1 MPKVT
6 VYIPAHN
13 YGRFLDAAIQSV
25 LKQTMED
32 WELIVINDGSTDDTS
47 EILAPYGT
55 HPKIRI
61 IEQENK
67 GLNFT
72 NNIAL
77 RIARGEYLMRLD
89 ADDFLDEN
97 ILLVLSHVLDTK
109 PGVGLVYPDY
119 YHVDED
125 GEIIEIVRRQKIG
138 GEVDL
143 LDLPAHGACTMIRK
157 QVLLEIGGYF
167 EEFSCQDGYGMWLKF
182 IERHRP
188 YNVNLPLLYYRQH
201 GESLSKSRGLI
212 LETRRKIKRRV
223 VEEMNLSRKPKVL
236 ALVPV
241 VVDAGFT
248 PGNPFTRLMGKSLL
262 ELTLHQIQEARSVDR
277 IVVSSNDE
285 EVLAY
290 AQRLEGVDGLIRP
303 EALATSPAPRM
314 EDMALLVLRT
324 LEERGYVPDAVCV
337 CYINTPFRRSA
348 HIDEAVDTMTIFGVD
363 SVISIVE
370 DLSFFYHHGKNGL
383 TPVNGSLQGTLR
395 LERKALF
402 KENGAIFLN
411 RVDTVLAG
419 EFLGEKIGHITML
432 PEESVRI
439 NSEYEFWLAEKI
451 AAEWMQTASSDRLV
465 DVQTSYRPLHEINKT
480 HHEATVPEMRTRHGN
495 ERR

>member
-6 VYIPAHN
+6 VYIPAYN

-25 LKQTMED
+25 LKQTMDD
-32 WELIVINDGSTDDTS
+32 WELIVIDDGSTDDTS

-55 HPKIRI
+55 HPKIRVL
-61 IEQENK
+61 EQENR
-67 GLNFT
+67 GLNIT

-119 YHVDED
+119 YHVNED
-125 GEIIEIVRRQKIG
+125 GEITEIVRRQKIG
-138 GEVDL
+138 EEVDL

-157 QVLLEIGGYF
+157 EVLLEIGGYF
-167 EEFSCQDGYGMWLKF
+167 EEFDRQDGYSMWLKF
-182 IERHRP
+182 TERHRP
-188 YNVNLPLLYYRQH
+188 YNVNLPLFYYRRH
-201 GESLSKSRGLI
+201 GESLSKSQRLI

-223 VEEMNLSRKPKVL
+223 VEEMNLTRKPEVL

-241 VVDAGFT
+241 IVDAGFT

-262 ELTLHQIQEARSVDR
+262 ERTLEQIQEARSVDR
-277 IVVSSNDE
+277 VVVSSNDE
-285 EVLAY
+285 EVMAY
-290 AQRLEGVDGLIRP
+290 VQRLEGVEGLIRP
-303 EALATSPAPRM
+303 EELAKSTAKMGDTALH
-314 EDMALLVLRT
+314 VLRT
-324 LEERGYVPDAVCV
+324 LEEQGYIPDAVCV
-337 CYINTPFRRSA
+337 CCINTPFRRGR
-348 HIDEAVDTMTIFGVD
+348 HIDKAVDTMTIFGVD
-363 SVISIVE
+363 TVISITE
-370 DLSFFYHHGKNGL
+370 DISFFYHHGKNGL
-383 TPVNGSLQGTLR
+383 TPVNGSLQRTLR

-411 RVDTVLAG
+411 RVDTVWAG
-419 EFLGEKIGHITML
+419 KFLGEKIGHITML

-439 NSEYEFWLAEKI
+439 NSDYEFWLAEKI
-451 AAEWMQTASSDRLV
+451 AAEWMQSEPSAKLV
-465 DVQTSYRPLHEINKT
+465 DVQNP
-480 HHEATVPEMRTRHGN
+480 
-495 ERR
+495 

>member
-25 LKQTMED
+25 LKQTMGD
-32 WELIVINDGSTDDTS
+32 WELIVIDDGSTDDTS
-47 EILAPYGT
+47 EILATYGT
-55 HPKIRI
+55 HPNIRI
-61 IEQENK
+61 FEQENK

-72 NNIAL
+72 SNVAL

-119 YHVDED
+119 YHVNED
-125 GEIIEIVRRQKIG
+125 GESTEIVRRQKIG
-138 GEVDL
+138 EEVDL
-143 LDLPAHGACTMIRK
+143 LDLPAHGACTMIRRE
-157 QVLLEIGGYF
+157 VLLEIGGYF
-167 EEFSCQDGYGMWLKF
+167 EEFDRQDGYGMWLKF
-182 IERHRP
+182 TERHRP
-188 YNVNLPLLYYRQH
+188 YNVNLPLFYYRQH
-201 GESLSKSRGLI
+201 GESLSKSRGL
-212 LETRRKIKRRV
+212 LMEARRKIKRRV
-223 VEEMNLSRKPKVL
+223 VEEMNLSRKPEVL

-241 VVDAGFT
+241 VVDARFA

-262 ELTLHQIQEARSVDR
+262 ERTLEQIQEARSVDR
-277 IVVSSNDE
+277 VVVSSNDE

-290 AQRLEGVDGLIRP
+290 VQRLEGVDGLIRP
-303 EALATSPAPRM
+303 EALAKPTAKM
-314 EDMALLVLRT
+314 GDTALHVLRT

-337 CYINTPFRRSA
+337 CCINTPFRRGR
-348 HIDEAVDTMTIFGVD
+348 HIDKAVDTMTIFGVE
-363 SVISIVE
+363 SVISITE

-383 TPVNGSLQGTLR
+383 TPVNGSLQRTLR

-419 EFLGEKIGHITML
+419 KFLGDRIGHITML

-439 NSEYEFWLAEKI
+439 DSEYEFWLAEKI
-451 AAEWMQTASSDRLV
+451 AAEWMQSAPSVKLV
-465 DVQTSYRPLHEINKT
+465 DVQNP
-480 HHEATVPEMRTRHGN
+480 
-495 ERR
+495 

>member
-6 VYIPAHN
+6 VYIPAYN

-25 LKQTMED
+25 LKQTMDD
-32 WELIVINDGSTDDTS
+32 WELIVIDDGSTDDTS

-55 HPKIRI
+55 HPKIRVL
-61 IEQENK
+61 EQENR
-67 GLNFT
+67 GLNIT

-119 YHVDED
+119 YHVNED
-125 GEIIEIVRRQKIG
+125 GEITEIVRRQKIG
-138 GEVDL
+138 EEVDL

-157 QVLLEIGGYF
+157 EVLLEIGGYF
-167 EEFSCQDGYGMWLKF
+167 EEFDRQDGYSMWLKF
-182 IERHRP
+182 TERHRP
-188 YNVNLPLLYYRQH
+188 YNVNLPLFYYRRH
-201 GESLSKSRGLI
+201 GESLSKSQRLI

-223 VEEMNLSRKPKVL
+223 VEEMNLTRKPEVL

-241 VVDAGFT
+241 IVDAGFT
-248 PGNPFTRLMGKSLL
+248 LGNPFTRLMGKSLL
-262 ELTLHQIQEARSVDR
+262 ERTLEQIQEARSVDR
-277 IVVSSNDE
+277 VVVSSNDE
-285 EVLAY
+285 EVMAY
-290 AQRLEGVDGLIRP
+290 VQRLEGVDGLIRP
-303 EALATSPAPRM
+303 EELAKSTAKMGDTALH
-314 EDMALLVLRT
+314 VLRT
-324 LEERGYVPDAVCV
+324 LEEQGYIPDAVCV
-337 CYINTPFRRSA
+337 CCINTPFRRGR
-348 HIDEAVDTMTIFGVD
+348 HIDKAVDTMTIFGVD
-363 SVISIVE
+363 TVISITE

-383 TPVNGSLQGTLR
+383 TPVNGSLQRTLR

-411 RVDTVLAG
+411 RVDTVWAG
-419 EFLGEKIGHITML
+419 KFLGEKIGHITML

-439 NSEYEFWLAEKI
+439 NSDYEFWLAEKI
-451 AAEWMQTASSDRLV
+451 AAEWMQSDPSAKLV
-465 DVQTSYRPLHEINKT
+465 DVQNP
-480 HHEATVPEMRTRHGN
+480 
-495 ERR
+495 

>member
-13 YGRFLDAAIQSV
+13 YGRFLDVAIQSV
-25 LKQTMED
+25 LKQTMDD
-32 WELIVINDGSTDDTS
+32 WELIVIDDGSTDDTS
-47 EILAPYGT
+47 EILVPYGT

-61 IEQENK
+61 FEQENR
-67 GLNFT
+67 GLNIT

-125 GEIIEIVRRQKIG
+125 GEIVEIVRRQKIG
-138 GEVDL
+138 EEGDL

-157 QVLLEIGGYF
+157 EVLLEIGGYF
-167 EEFSCQDGYGMWLKF
+167 EEFDRQDGYGMWLKF
-182 IERHRP
+182 IERHHP
-188 YNVNLPLLYYRQH
+188 YNVNLPLFYYRRH
-201 GESLSKSRGLI
+201 GESLSESRGL
-212 LETRRKIKRRV
+212 LMETRRKIKRRV

-241 VVDAGFT
+241 VVDAGSDL
-248 PGNPFTRLMGKSLL
+248 GNPFTQLKGKPLL
-262 ELTLHQIQEARSVDR
+262 ERTLEQIQEARSVDR
-277 IVVSSNDE
+277 VVVSSNDE

-290 AQRLEGVDGLIRP
+290 TQRLEGVEGFIRP
-303 EALATSPAPRM
+303 EALAKPTARM
-314 EDMALLVLRT
+314 EDTALHVLRT

-337 CYINTPFRRSA
+337 CCINTPFRRGR
-348 HIDEAVDTMTIFGVD
+348 HIDKAVDTMTIFGVD
-363 SVISIVE
+363 SVISITE

-383 TPVNGSLQGTLR
+383 TPANGSLQRTLR

-419 EFLGEKIGHITML
+419 KFLGERIGHITML

-439 NSEYEFWLAEKI
+439 NSTYEFWLAEKI
-451 AAEWMQTASSDRLV
+451 AAEWMQSVSSAKLA
-465 DVQTSYRPLHEINKT
+465 DVQNP
-480 HHEATVPEMRTRHGN
+480 
-495 ERR
+495 

>member
-6 VYIPAHN
+6 VYIPAYN

-25 LKQTMED
+25 LKQTMDD
-32 WELIVINDGSTDDTS
+32 WELIVIDDGSTDDTS

-55 HPKIRI
+55 HPKIRVL
-61 IEQENK
+61 EQENR
-67 GLNFT
+67 GLNIT

-119 YHVDED
+119 YHVNED
-125 GEIIEIVRRQKIG
+125 GEITEIVRRQKIG
-138 GEVDL
+138 EEVDL

-157 QVLLEIGGYF
+157 EVLLEIGGYF
-167 EEFSCQDGYGMWLKF
+167 EEFDRQDGYSMWLKF
-182 IERHRP
+182 TERHRP
-188 YNVNLPLLYYRQH
+188 YNVNLPLFYYRRH
-201 GESLSKSRGLI
+201 GESLSKSQRLI

-223 VEEMNLSRKPKVL
+223 VEEMNLTRKPEVL

-241 VVDAGFT
+241 IVDAGFT

-262 ELTLHQIQEARSVDR
+262 ERTLEQIQEARSVDR
-277 IVVSSNDE
+277 VVVSSNDE
-285 EVLAY
+285 EVMAY
-290 AQRLEGVDGLIRP
+290 VQRLEGVDGLIRP
-303 EALATSPAPRM
+303 EELAKSTAKMGDTALH
-314 EDMALLVLRT
+314 VLRT
-324 LEERGYVPDAVCV
+324 LEEQGYIPDAVCV
-337 CYINTPFRRSA
+337 CCINTPFRRGR
-348 HIDEAVDTMTIFGVD
+348 HIDKAVDTMTIFGVD
-363 SVISIVE
+363 TVISITE

-383 TPVNGSLQGTLR
+383 TPVNGSLQRTLR

-411 RVDTVLAG
+411 RVDTVWAG
-419 EFLGEKIGHITML
+419 KFLGEKIGHITML

-439 NSEYEFWLAEKI
+439 NSDYEFWLAEKI
-451 AAEWMQTASSDRLV
+451 AAEWMQSEPSAKLV
-465 DVQTSYRPLHEINKT
+465 DVQNP
-480 HHEATVPEMRTRHGN
+480 
-495 ERR
+495 

>member
-25 LKQTMED
+25 LKQTMDD
-32 WELIVINDGSTDDTS
+32 WELIVIDDGSTDNTS
-47 EILAPYGT
+47 EVLKLYRT

-61 IEQENK
+61 LNQENR
-67 GLNFT
+67 GLNIT

-77 RIARGEYLMRLD
+77 RIAKGEYLLRLD

-97 ILLVLSHVLDTK
+97 ILLVLSQVLDTK

-125 GEIIEIVRRQKIG
+125 GEIIEIIRRRKIG
-138 GEVDL
+138 EEVDL

-157 QVLLEIGGYF
+157 EVLLEIGGYF
-167 EEFSCQDGYGMWLKF
+167 EEFDRQDGYGMWLKF
-182 IERHRP
+182 IERHHP
-188 YNVNLPLLYYRQH
+188 YNVNLPLFYYRRH

-248 PGNPFTRLMGKSLL
+248 PGNPFTRLMGKPLL
-262 ELTLHQIQEARSVDR
+262 ERTLERIQEARSVDR
-277 IVVSSNDE
+277 VVVSSNDE
-285 EVLAY
+285 EVVAY
-290 AQRLEGVDGLIRP
+290 AQRLEEVDGLIRP
-303 EALATSPAPRM
+303 EALAKPTARM
-314 EDMALLVLRT
+314 ADTALHVLRT

-337 CYINTPFRRSA
+337 CYINTPFRRGR
-348 HIDEAVDTMTIFGVD
+348 HIDKAVDTMTIFGVD
-363 SVISIVE
+363 SVISITE
-370 DLSFFYHHGKNGL
+370 DVSFFYHHGKNGL
-383 TPVNGSLQGTLR
+383 TPVNGSLQRTLR

-402 KENGAIFLN
+402 KENGAIFLS

-419 EFLGEKIGHITML
+419 KFLGERIGHITML

-439 NSEYEFWLAEKI
+439 NSEYEFWLAKKI
-451 AAEWMQTASSDRLV
+451 AAEWMQSVSSAKLA
-465 DVQTSYRPLHEINKT
+465 DVQNP
-480 HHEATVPEMRTRHGN
+480 
-495 ERR
+495 

>member
-6 VYIPAHN
+6 VYIPAYN

-25 LKQTMED
+25 LKQTMDD
-32 WELIVINDGSTDDTS
+32 WELIVIDDGSTDDTS

-55 HPKIRI
+55 HPKIRVL
-61 IEQENK
+61 EQENR
-67 GLNFT
+67 GLNIT

-119 YHVDED
+119 YHVNED
-125 GEIIEIVRRQKIG
+125 GEITEIVRRQKIG
-138 GEVDL
+138 EEVDL

-157 QVLLEIGGYF
+157 EVLLEIGGYF
-167 EEFSCQDGYGMWLKF
+167 EEFDRQDGYSMWLKF
-182 IERHRP
+182 TERHRP
-188 YNVNLPLLYYRQH
+188 YNVNLPLFYYRRH
-201 GESLSKSRGLI
+201 GESLSKSQRLI

-223 VEEMNLSRKPKVL
+223 VEEMNLTRKPEVL

-241 VVDAGFT
+241 IVDAGFT

-262 ELTLHQIQEARSVDR
+262 ERTLEQIQEARSVDR
-277 IVVSSNDE
+277 VVVSSNDE
-285 EVLAY
+285 EVMAY
-290 AQRLEGVDGLIRP
+290 VQRLEGVDGLIRP
-303 EALATSPAPRM
+303 EELAKSTAKMGDTALH
-314 EDMALLVLRT
+314 VLRT
-324 LEERGYVPDAVCV
+324 LEEQGYIPDAVCV
-337 CYINTPFRRSA
+337 CCINTPFRRGR
-348 HIDEAVDTMTIFGVD
+348 HIDKAVDTMTIFGVD
-363 SVISIVE
+363 TVISITE
-370 DLSFFYHHGKNGL
+370 DISFFYHHGKNGL
-383 TPVNGSLQGTLR
+383 TPVNGSLQRTLR

-411 RVDTVLAG
+411 RVDTVWAG
-419 EFLGEKIGHITML
+419 KFLGEKIGHITML

-439 NSEYEFWLAEKI
+439 NSDYEFWLAEKI
-451 AAEWMQTASSDRLV
+451 AAEWMQSEPSAKLV
-465 DVQTSYRPLHEINKT
+465 DVQNP
-480 HHEATVPEMRTRHGN
+480 
-495 ERR
+495 

>member
-32 WELIVINDGSTDDTS
+32 WELIVIDDGSTDDTS
-47 EILAPYGT
+47 EILAPYEA

-61 IEQENK
+61 LEQKNRS
-67 GLNFT
+67 LNFT

-125 GEIIEIVRRQKIG
+125 GEIVEIVRRQKIG
-138 GEVDL
+138 EEVDL

-167 EEFSCQDGYGMWLKF
+167 EEFNRQDGYGMWLKF
-182 IERHRP
+182 IERHHP
-188 YNVNLPLLYYRQH
+188 YNVNLPLFYYRQH
-201 GESLSKSRGLI
+201 GESLSKSRGL
-212 LETRRKIKRRV
+212 LMEARSKIKRRV

-241 VVDAGFT
+241 VVDAGST
-248 PGNPFTRLMGKSLL
+248 PGNPFKQFKGKPLL
-262 ELTLHQIQEARSVDR
+262 ERTLEQIQEARSVDR
-277 IVVSSNDE
+277 VVVSSNDE
-285 EVLAY
+285 EVLVY
-290 AQRLEGVDGLIRP
+290 AQRLEGVEGIIRP
-303 EALATSPAPRM
+303 GALAKPTARM
-314 EDMALLVLRT
+314 EDTALHVLRA
-324 LEERGYVPDAVCV
+324 LEKRGYVPDAVCV
-337 CYINTPFRRSA
+337 CCINTPFRRGR
-348 HIDEAVDTMTIFGVD
+348 HIDNAVDTMTIFGVD
-363 SVISIVE
+363 SVISIAE

-383 TPVNGSLQGTLR
+383 TPVNGSLQRTLR
-395 LERKALF
+395 LENKALF
-402 KENGAIFLN
+402 KENGAIYLS
-411 RVDTVLAG
+411 RLDTVLAG
-419 EFLGEKIGHITML
+419 KFLGARIGHITML

-439 NSEYEFWLAEKI
+439 NSAYEFWLAEKI
-451 AAEWMQTASSDRLV
+451 AAEWMQSVSSAKLA
-465 DVQTSYRPLHEINKT
+465 DVQNP
-480 HHEATVPEMRTRHGN
+480 
-495 ERR
+495 

>member
-6 VYIPAHN
+6 VYIPAYN

-25 LKQTMED
+25 LKQTMDD
-32 WELIVINDGSTDDTS
+32 WELIVIDDGSTDDTS

-55 HPKIRI
+55 HPKIRVL
-61 IEQENK
+61 EQENR
-67 GLNFT
+67 GLNIT

-119 YHVDED
+119 YHVNED
-125 GEIIEIVRRQKIG
+125 GEITEIVRRQKIG
-138 GEVDL
+138 EEVDL

-157 QVLLEIGGYF
+157 EVLLEIGGYF
-167 EEFSCQDGYGMWLKF
+167 EEFDRQDGYSMWLKF
-182 IERHRP
+182 TERHRP
-188 YNVNLPLLYYRQH
+188 YNVNLPLFYYRRH
-201 GESLSKSRGLI
+201 GESLSKSQRLI

-223 VEEMNLSRKPKVL
+223 VEEMNLTRKPEVL

-241 VVDAGFT
+241 IVDAGFT

-262 ELTLHQIQEARSVDR
+262 ERTLEQIQEARSVDR
-277 IVVSSNDE
+277 VVVSSNDE
-285 EVLAY
+285 EVMAY
-290 AQRLEGVDGLIRP
+290 VQRLEGVDGLIRP
-303 EALATSPAPRM
+303 EELAKSTAKMGDTALH
-314 EDMALLVLRT
+314 VLRT
-324 LEERGYVPDAVCV
+324 LEEQGYIPDAVCV
-337 CYINTPFRRSA
+337 CCINTPFRRGR
-348 HIDEAVDTMTIFGVD
+348 HIDKAVDTMTIFGVD
-363 SVISIVE
+363 TVISITE
-370 DLSFFYHHGKNGL
+370 DISFFYHHGKNGL
-383 TPVNGSLQGTLR
+383 TPVNGSLQRTLR

-411 RVDTVLAG
+411 RVDTVWAG
-419 EFLGEKIGHITML
+419 KFLGEKIGHITML

-439 NSEYEFWLAEKI
+439 NSDYEFWLAEKI
-451 AAEWMQTASSDRLV
+451 AAEWMQSDPSAKLV
-465 DVQTSYRPLHEINKT
+465 DVQNP
-480 HHEATVPEMRTRHGN
+480 
-495 ERR
+495 

>member
-25 LKQTMED
+25 LKQTMDD
-32 WELIVINDGSTDDTS
+32 WELIVIDDGSTDNTS

-61 IEQENK
+61 FEQENR
-67 GLNFT
+67 GLSFT
-72 NNIAL
+72 NNVAL
-77 RIARGEYLMRLD
+77 RVARGEYLMRLD

-119 YHVDED
+119 YRVDED
-125 GEIIEIVRRQKIG
+125 GEITEIVRRQKIG
-138 GEVDL
+138 EEIDL
-143 LDLPAHGACTMIRK
+143 LDLPAHGACTMIRRE
-157 QVLLEIGGYF
+157 VLLEIGGYF
-167 EEFSCQDGYGMWLKF
+167 EEFDRQDGYGMWLKF
-182 IERHRP
+182 IERHHP
-188 YNVNLPLLYYRQH
+188 YNVNLPLFYYRRH
-201 GESLSKSRGLI
+201 GESLSKSRGL
-212 LETRRKIKRRV
+212 LMETRRKIKRRV

-241 VVDAGFT
+241 DVDAGFT
-248 PGNPFTRLMGKSLL
+248 PGNPFTQLMGKSLL
-262 ELTLHQIQEARSVDR
+262 ERTLEQIQEARSVDR
-277 IVVSSNDE
+277 VVVSSNDE

-290 AQRLEGVDGLIRP
+290 VQLLKGVDGLIRP
-303 EALATSPAPRM
+303 EALAKPTAEM
-314 EDMALLVLRT
+314 GDTVLHVLRT

-337 CYINTPFRRSA
+337 CCINTPFRRGR
-348 HIDEAVDTMTIFGVD
+348 HIDKAVDTMTIFGVD
-363 SVISIVE
+363 SVISITE
-370 DLSFFYHHGKNGL
+370 DISFFYHHGRNGL
-383 TPVNGSLQGTLR
+383 TPVNGSLQRTLR

-411 RVDTVLAG
+411 RVDTVWAG
-419 EFLGEKIGHITML
+419 KFLGEKIGHITML

-439 NSEYEFWLAEKI
+439 DSEYEFWLAEKI
-451 AAEWMQTASSDRLV
+451 AAEWMQSAPSAKLV
-465 DVQTSYRPLHEINKT
+465 DVQNP
-480 HHEATVPEMRTRHGN
+480 
-495 ERR
+495 

>member
-6 VYIPAHN
+6 VYIPAYN

-25 LKQTMED
+25 LKQTMDD
-32 WELIVINDGSTDDTS
+32 WELIVIDDGSTDDTS

-55 HPKIRI
+55 HPKIRVL
-61 IEQENK
+61 EQENR
-67 GLNFT
+67 GLNIT

-119 YHVDED
+119 YHVNED
-125 GEIIEIVRRQKIG
+125 GEITEIVRRQKIG
-138 GEVDL
+138 EEVDL

-157 QVLLEIGGYF
+157 EVLLEIGGYF
-167 EEFSCQDGYGMWLKF
+167 EEFDRQDGYSMWLKF
-182 IERHRP
+182 TERHRP
-188 YNVNLPLLYYRQH
+188 YNVNLPLFYYRRH
-201 GESLSKSRGLI
+201 GESLSKSQRLI

-223 VEEMNLSRKPKVL
+223 VEEMNLTRKPEVL

-241 VVDAGFT
+241 IVDAGFT

-262 ELTLHQIQEARSVDR
+262 ERTLEQIQEARSVDR
-277 IVVSSNDE
+277 VVVSSNDE
-285 EVLAY
+285 EVMAY
-290 AQRLEGVDGLIRP
+290 VQRLEGVDGLIRP
-303 EALATSPAPRM
+303 EELAKSTAKMGDTALH
-314 EDMALLVLRT
+314 VLRT
-324 LEERGYVPDAVCV
+324 LEEQGYIPDAVCV
-337 CYINTPFRRSA
+337 CCINTPFRRGR
-348 HIDEAVDTMTIFGVD
+348 HIDKAVDTMTIFGVD
-363 SVISIVE
+363 TVISITE

-383 TPVNGSLQGTLR
+383 TPVNGSLQRTLR

-411 RVDTVLAG
+411 RVDTVWAG
-419 EFLGEKIGHITML
+419 KFLGEKIGHITML

-439 NSEYEFWLAEKI
+439 NSDYEFWLAEKI
-451 AAEWMQTASSDRLV
+451 AAEWMQSDPSAKLV
-465 DVQTSYRPLHEINKT
+465 DVQNP
-480 HHEATVPEMRTRHGN
+480 
-495 ERR
+495 

>member
-6 VYIPAHN
+6 VYIPAYN

-25 LKQTMED
+25 LKQTMDD
-32 WELIVINDGSTDDTS
+32 WELIVIDDGSTDDTS

-61 IEQENK
+61 FEQENR

-72 NNIAL
+72 NNVAL

-97 ILLVLSHVLDTK
+97 ILLVLSHALDTK
-109 PGVGLVYPDY
+109 PDAGLVYPDY
-119 YHVDED
+119 HHVDED
-125 GEIIEIVRRQKIG
+125 GEIVEIVRRQKIG
-138 GEVDL
+138 EEVDL

-157 QVLLEIGGYF
+157 EILLEIGGYF
-167 EEFSCQDGYGMWLKF
+167 KEFDRQDGYGMWLKF
-182 IERHRP
+182 IERHHP
-188 YNVNLPLLYYRQH
+188 YNVNLPLFYYRQH
-201 GESLSKSRGLI
+201 GESLSKSQRLI

-241 VVDAGFT
+241 VVDTGFT
-248 PGNPFTRLMGKSLL
+248 PGNPFTRLMGKPLL
-262 ELTLHQIQEARSVDR
+262 ERTLEQIQEARSVDR
-277 IVVSSNDE
+277 VVVSSNDE

-290 AQRLEGVDGLIRP
+290 AQRLEGVEGFIRP
-303 EALATSPAPRM
+303 EALAKPTARM
-314 EDMALLVLRT
+314 EDTALHVLRT

-337 CYINTPFRRSA
+337 CCINTPFRRGR
-348 HIDEAVDTMTIFGVD
+348 HIDKAVDTMTIFGVD
-363 SVISIVE
+363 SVISITE

-383 TPVNGSLQGTLR
+383 TPVNGSLQRTLR
-395 LERKALF
+395 LENKALF
-402 KENGAIFLN
+402 KENSAIYLS
-411 RVDTVLAG
+411 RLDTVLAG
-419 EFLGEKIGHITML
+419 KFLGEKIGHITML

-451 AAEWMQTASSDRLV
+451 AAEWMQSAPSAKLV
-465 DVQTSYRPLHEINKT
+465 DVPN
-480 HHEATVPEMRTRHGN
+480 P
-495 ERR
+495 

>member
-6 VYIPAHN
+6 VYIPAYN

-25 LKQTMED
+25 LKQTMDD
-32 WELIVINDGSTDDTS
+32 WELIVIDDGSTDDTS

-55 HPKIRI
+55 HPKIRVL
-61 IEQENK
+61 EQENR
-67 GLNFT
+67 GLNIT

-119 YHVDED
+119 YHVNED
-125 GEIIEIVRRQKIG
+125 GEITEIVRRQKIG
-138 GEVDL
+138 EEVDL

-157 QVLLEIGGYF
+157 EVLLEIGGYF
-167 EEFSCQDGYGMWLKF
+167 EEFDRQDGYSMWLKF
-182 IERHRP
+182 TERHRP
-188 YNVNLPLLYYRQH
+188 YNVNLPLFYYRRH
-201 GESLSKSRGLI
+201 GKSLSKSQRLI

-223 VEEMNLSRKPKVL
+223 VEEMNLTRKPEVL

-241 VVDAGFT
+241 IVDAGFT

-262 ELTLHQIQEARSVDR
+262 ERTLEQIQEARSVDR
-277 IVVSSNDE
+277 VVVSSNDE
-285 EVLAY
+285 EVMAY
-290 AQRLEGVDGLIRP
+290 VQRLEGVDGLIRP
-303 EALATSPAPRM
+303 EELAKSTAKMGDTALH
-314 EDMALLVLRT
+314 VLRT
-324 LEERGYVPDAVCV
+324 LEEQGYIPDAVCV
-337 CYINTPFRRSA
+337 CCINTPFRRGR
-348 HIDEAVDTMTIFGVD
+348 HIDKAVDTMTIFGVD
-363 SVISIVE
+363 TVISITE

-383 TPVNGSLQGTLR
+383 TPVNGSLQRTLR

-411 RVDTVLAG
+411 RVDTVWAG
-419 EFLGEKIGHITML
+419 KFLGEKIGHITML

-439 NSEYEFWLAEKI
+439 NSDYEFWLAEKI
-451 AAEWMQTASSDRLV
+451 AAEWMQSDPSAKLV
-465 DVQTSYRPLHEINKT
+465 DVQNP
-480 HHEATVPEMRTRHGN
+480 
-495 ERR
+495 

>member
-1 MPKVT
+1 MPKIT

-61 IEQENK
+61 LEQENR

-119 YHVDED
+119 YRVDEE
-125 GEIIEIVRRQKIG
+125 GEITEIVRRQKIG
-138 GEVDL
+138 REVDL
-143 LDLPAHGACTMIRK
+143 LDLPAHGACTMIRRE
-157 QVLLEIGGYF
+157 VLLEIGGYF
-167 EEFSCQDGYGMWLKF
+167 EELDRQDGYGMWLKF
-182 IERHRP
+182 IERHQP
-188 YNVNLPLLYYRQH
+188 YNVNLPLFYYRQH
-201 GESLSKSRGLI
+201 GESLSRSRGL
-212 LETRRKIKRRV
+212 LMETRRKIKRRV
-223 VEEMNLSRKPKVL
+223 VEEMNLSCKPKVL

-248 PGNPFTRLMGKSLL
+248 PGNPFTRFMGKSLL
-262 ELTLHQIQEARSVDR
+262 ERTLEQTQEAHSVDR

-290 AQRLEGVDGLIRP
+290 AQRLEGVDGIIRP
-303 EALATSPAPRM
+303 EALAKPTARM
-314 EDMALLVLRT
+314 EDTALHVLKT
-324 LEERGYVPDAVCV
+324 LKERGYIPDAVCV
-337 CYINTPFRRSA
+337 CCINTPFRRGR

-363 SVISIVE
+363 SVISITE
-370 DLSFFYHHGKNGL
+370 DVSFFYHHGKNGL
-383 TPVNGSLQGTLR
+383 IPVGGSFQRTLR
-395 LERKALF
+395 QERKALF
-402 KENGAIFLN
+402 KENGAIYLN

-439 NSEYEFWLAEKI
+439 DSEYEFWLAEKI
-451 AAEWMQTASSDRLV
+451 AAEWMQTASSDKLV

>member
-25 LKQTMED
+25 LKQTMDD
-32 WELIVINDGSTDDTS
+32 WELIVIDDGSTDDTS
-47 EILAPYGT
+47 EILASYGT

-61 IEQENK
+61 FEQENR
-67 GLNFT
+67 GLSFT
-72 NNIAL
+72 NNVAL

-119 YHVDED
+119 YHVAED
-125 GEIIEIVRRQKIG
+125 GEIVEIVRRQKIG
-138 GEVDL
+138 EEVDL
-143 LDLPAHGACTMIRK
+143 LDLPAHGACTMIRRE
-157 QVLLEIGGYF
+157 VLLEIGGYF
-167 EEFSCQDGYGMWLKF
+167 EEFDRQDGYGMWLKF
-182 IERHRP
+182 IERHHP
-188 YNVNLPLLYYRQH
+188 YNVNLPLFYYRRH
-201 GESLSKSRGLI
+201 GENLSKSRGL
-212 LETRRKIKRRV
+212 LMETRRKIKRRV

-241 VVDAGFT
+241 IVDTGFT
-248 PGNPFTRLMGKSLL
+248 LGNPFTRLMGKSLL
-262 ELTLHQIQEARSVDR
+262 ERTLEQIQEARSVDR
-277 IVVSSNDE
+277 IVVSSNDQ

-303 EALATSPAPRM
+303 EALAKSTAKVG
-314 EDMALLVLRT
+314 DTALHVLRT
-324 LEERGYVPDAVCV
+324 LKERGYVPDAVCV
-337 CYINTPFRRSA
+337 CCINTPFRRGR
-348 HIDEAVDTMTIFGVD
+348 HIDKAVDTMTIFGVD
-363 SVISIVE
+363 SVISVAE

-383 TPVNGSLQGTLR
+383 IPVNGSLQRTLR
-395 LERKALF
+395 LEKKALF

-411 RVDTVLAG
+411 RVDTVWAG
-419 EFLGEKIGHITML
+419 KFMGERIGHITML

-439 NSEYEFWLAEKI
+439 NSAYEFWLAEKI
-451 AAEWMQTASSDRLV
+451 AAEWMQSAPSAKLV
-465 DVQTSYRPLHEINKT
+465 DVQNP
-480 HHEATVPEMRTRHGN
+480 
-495 ERR
+495 

>member
-13 YGRFLDAAIQSV
+13 YARFLAAAIQSV

-47 EILAPYGT
+47 EILAPYGA
-55 HPKIRI
+55 HPKIHI
-61 IEQENK
+61 LEQGNK

-119 YHVDED
+119 YRVDKG
-125 GEIIEIVRRQKIG
+125 GEIVEIVRRQKIG
-138 GEVDL
+138 GEIDL

-157 QVLLEIGGYF
+157 EVLLEIGGYF
-167 EEFSCQDGYGMWLKF
+167 EEFDRQDGYGMWLKF
-182 IERHRP
+182 IERHQP
-188 YNVNLPLLYYRQH
+188 YNVNLPLFYYRQH
-201 GESLSKSRGLI
+201 GESLSRSRGL
-212 LETRRKIKRRV
+212 LMETRRTIKRRV
-223 VEEMNLSRKPKVL
+223 VEEMNLFRKPKVL

-241 VVDAGFT
+241 VVDAEFT

-262 ELTLHQIQEARSVDR
+262 ERTLHQIQEARSIDR
-277 IVVSSNDE
+277 VIVSSNDE
-285 EVLAY
+285 EVLAHTK
-290 AQRLEGVDGLIRP
+290 RFEGMDAILMP
-303 EALATSPAPRM
+303 QALAKRTARM
-314 EDMALLVLRT
+314 EDTTLHVLRT

-337 CYINTPFRRSA
+337 CCINTPFRRGR

-363 SVISIVE
+363 SVISITE
-370 DLSFFYHHGKNGL
+370 DLSFFYHHRKNGL
-383 TPVNGSLQGTLR
+383 TPVNGSLQRTLR
-395 LERKALF
+395 LEKKALF

-411 RVDTVLAG
+411 RADTVLAG
-419 EFLGEKIGHITML
+419 KFLGEKIGHITML

-439 NSEYEFWLAEKI
+439 DSEYEFWLAEKI
-451 AAEWMQTASSDRLV
+451 AIEWMQSAPSDTLV
-465 DVQTSYRPLHEINKT
+465 DVQTSYRPLHEINRT